1 MQVGIRRNALKI
13 VKCYRN
19 NEMENGGASEGRA
32 GCVTESGDSALTLH
46 TIPGPFSTKIK

>member
-1 MQVGIRRNALKI
+1 MQVGVRRNALKI

-19 NEMENGGASEGRA
+19 KEMKNRGASEGRV

-46 TIPGPFSTKIK
+46 TILGPFSTKIK